1 MVRLATNGDSAQPIR
16 ADLQRMTPVKLR
28 RGRLTQRASLHSG
41 GTTLRFHA
49 PTTTSHRS
57 LASIVNRI
65 VYDSDFGRT
74 NCEVC
79 QRPVAR
85 CKCPQLPPSAQASG
99 SRDGIVRMRREVRRG
114 KPTTVIVGLPL
125 SDVELRDLAATLKRK
140 CGSGG
145 SAKDGQ
151 IEIQG
156 DHRSLLQSELEARGY
171 RVKLAGG

>member
-1 MVRLATNGDSAQPIR
+1 M
-16 ADLQRMTPVKLR
+16 M
-28 RGRLTQRASLHSG
+28 
-41 GTTLRFHA
+41 
-49 PTTTSHRS
+49 
-57 LASIVNRI
+57 NRI

-74 NCEVC
+74 TCEVC

-85 CKCPQLPPSAQASG
+85 CKCPQLPPSALASG
-99 SRDGIVRMRREVRRG
+99 SSDGIVRMRREVRRG

-125 SDVELRDLAATLKRK
+125 SEAELRDLAATLKKK

-156 DHRSLLQSELEARGY
+156 DHRSLLQSELEGRGY